1 VAKVQTHTIRL
12 TPTQAESIPLSWAL
26 RALQDSWVVFKR
38 KYNQNSVKTCHK
50 WLVNSLSRRSFSG
63 LHQRTE
69 VLRCQH

>member
-38 KYNQNSVKTCHK
+38 KYNQHLVITRHK
-50 WLVNSLSRRSFSG
+50 RSANSLSGRSLPG
-63 LHQRTE
+63 LRQHTE